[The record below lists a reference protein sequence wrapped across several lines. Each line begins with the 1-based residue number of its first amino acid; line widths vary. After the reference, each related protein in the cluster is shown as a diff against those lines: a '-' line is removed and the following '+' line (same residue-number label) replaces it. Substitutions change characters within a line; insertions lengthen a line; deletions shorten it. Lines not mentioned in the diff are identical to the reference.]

1 MTEASCVDETPAAEP
16 RSVTFPPPTGAP
28 GSYPATLDMSEDV
41 VAAHP
46 INAMDETARIA
57 RSGIFVI
64 FVTLRPSPQIAY
76 SRFPILSQDRTL

>member
-1 MTEASCVDETPAAEP
+1 
-16 RSVTFPPPTGAP
+16 
-28 GSYPATLDMSEDV
+28 MSEDV

-46 INAMDETARIA
+46 VNAMDETARIA

-76 SRFPILSQDRTL
+76 SRYPIFSQDRML